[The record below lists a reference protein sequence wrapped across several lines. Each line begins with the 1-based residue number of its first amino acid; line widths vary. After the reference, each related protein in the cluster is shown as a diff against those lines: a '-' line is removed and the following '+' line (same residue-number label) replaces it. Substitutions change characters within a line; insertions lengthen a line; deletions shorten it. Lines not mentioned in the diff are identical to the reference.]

1 MKTLQKR
8 LDALIKLSDENKTID
23 NIPSESKSNSKIIFM
38 IDSISKPDEVK
49 VEIPKEEKKES
60 FWKKVKVLFK

>member
-1 MKTLQKR
+1 
-8 LDALIKLSDENKTID
+8 
-23 NIPSESKSNSKIIFM
+23 M

-60 FWKKVKVLFK
+60 FWKKVKGLFK